1 MKLVV
6 SDKKTGKSYSVEVAE
21 DKRSL
26 FVGKRMGDTV
36 QGDDFGLFGYTL
48 KLSGGSDTSGMPMRR
63 DISGSRKM
71 KVLLSGGQGFN
82 PTRKGMRK
90 KKMVRGNLFSADNAQ
105 VNVVVESYGQAAL
118 DGLLKKEE
126 KK

>member
-1 MKLVV
+1 MKLVI

-26 FVGKRMGDTV
+26 FAGKRMGETV

-48 KLSGGSDTSGMPMRR
+48 KLSGGSDTSGIPMRR

-82 PTRKGMRK
+82 STRKGMRK
-90 KKMVRGNLFSADNAQ
+90 KKMVRGNLFGADNAQ
-105 VNVVVESYGQAAL
+105 VNAVIETYGQAAPDEL
-118 DGLLKKEE
+118 FKKEE

>member
-1 MKLVV
+1 MKLVI

-21 DKRSL
+21 DKRPL
-26 FVGKRMGDTV
+26 FIGKRMGDTLP
-36 QGDDFGLFGYTL
+36 GDDFGLFGYTL
-48 KLSGGSDTSGMPMRR
+48 RLSGGSDTSGIPMRG

-82 PTRKGMRK
+82 PSRKGQRM
-90 KKMVRGNLFSADNAQ
+90 KKMVRGTIFGADNAQ
-105 VNVVVESYGQAAL
+105 VNAFIDSYGQAPP
-118 DGLLKKEE
+118 DELLKKEE